1 MPARAMWK
9 AELRVGEIAIPVKLY
24 AAVQASQV
32 HFRLLHAAD
41 LAPVQQQMVDPVENQ
56 QVDKDQIKK
65 GLQVAEGTFV
75 ILTEDDQAALEP
87 KPSRQIQV
95 EQLVEPSQLDFR
107 WFDRPYYLGPDGD
120 EEGYFALARALE
132 KQGRLGIAHWVMR
145 KKRYNGAL
153 SSRGGYLALET
164 LRAAEE
170 LLQVESVVPPRDR
183 APDARELKMA
193 EQLVSMLEDKFDPAA
208 YKDEYR
214 QRVLELVEAK
224 AKGRVLKLPKQR
236 PAKAEGSLLDSLKA
250 SIDAGRKKASNA

>member
-9 AELRVGEIAIPVKLY
+9 AELRLGAVGVPVKLY
-24 AAVQASQV
+24 AAVQDSQV

-56 QVDKDQIKK
+56 RVGKDEIKK

-75 ILTEDDQAALEP
+75 ILTGDDQAALEP

-95 EQLVEPSQLDFR
+95 EQVLEPSQLDFR

-120 EEGYFALARALE
+120 DDGYFALAQALE
-132 KQGRLGIAHWVMR
+132 KQGRLAIAHWVMR
-145 KKRYNGAL
+145 KKRYHGAL
-153 SSRGGYLALET
+153 SSQNGYLALAT

-170 LLQVESVVPPRDR
+170 LVRIDRVVPPRDR

-193 EQLVSMLEDKFDPAA
+193 EQLVSMLEDKFEPAA

-224 AKGRVLKLPKQR
+224 AKGRVLRLPKQR
-236 PAKAEGSLLDSLKA
+236 APESQGSLLESLKA
-250 SIDAGRKKASNA
+250 SIDAGRKRASNG